1 MQYGVGSVCPADQML
16 SRLERKK
23 REVMIFQYINLWS
36 YSKVKA
42 KICFGVKKKR
52 KTNIKRKVL
61 LILQRE
67 WCDEILC
74 KRWELGEFSELIFR
88 PAHFFLRLFFLN
100 AQNIWRAMFQPTDNL
115 LMFAT
120 HFPANCISIL
130 LIALHL
136 EMNWVHLCFDWRRLG
151 ISEELVSLLHNSKTL
166 FQSYI
171 WDILQPSTW
180 KKTRDRFVI
189 V

>member
-36 YSKVKA
+36 YSKVSFLIQQKA
-42 KICFGVKKKR
+42 KICFGVKKKW

-120 HFPANCISIL
+120 QTFL
-130 LIALHL
+130 LIVSVFYWLH
-136 EMNWVHLCFDWRRLG
+136 F
-151 ISEELVSLLHNSKTL
+151 TL
-166 FQSYI
+166 KWTECTCVLI
-171 WDILQPSTW
+171 GED
-180 KKTRDRFVI
+180 
-189 V
+189 